1 MKILV
6 ADDHHLFRSG
16 IRHLLDELGDGVEIV
31 EAADHG
37 SALERI
43 ATEANFS
50 LALIDLHMPG
60 SDGHQSLESLAK
72 RFPTLPIVVLS
83 ACDDRDDMQRAFD
96 CGALGFIPK
105 SSSPAVMLNALR
117 LVLAGG
123 IYVPPIF
130 LQSRT
135 AALTTAS
142 STPDLTPRQSEV
154 LALILEGK
162 PNKSI
167 AAQLHLTEA
176 TVKAHVT
183 AVFKALKVST
193 RTQAALAVSAS
204 KLRRS

>member
-16 IRHLLDELGDGVEIV
+16 IRHLLGGLADAVEIV
-31 EAADHG
+31 ETSDHA
-37 SALERI
+37 SALQRI
-43 ATEANFS
+43 ASEGNFS
-50 LALIDLHMPG
+50 LALIDLYMPG
-60 SDGHQSLESLAK
+60 DDGHRSLEILAK
-72 RFPTLPIVVLS
+72 RFPMLPIVVLS
-83 ACDDRDDMQRAFD
+83 ACDDRNEMQRAFD

-105 SSSPAVMLNALR
+105 SSSPEVMLNALR

-130 LQSRT
+130 LESRT
-135 AALTTAS
+135 TTSATTNA
-142 STPDLTPRQSEV
+142 TPDLTPRQAEV

-162 PNKSI
+162 PNKTI

-193 RTQAALAVSAS
+193 RTQAALAMSAA
-204 KLRRS
+204 KARRS